1 MSFRSFRC
9 CWQVVFVDVSL
20 LQCGKLFMRSGLR
33 RGEESELSFVPLL
46 GVSHR
51 TEDRTW
57 LKGGDRCLLS
67 VRAQRSGDC
76 VVAELLHRVLQS
88 FFVGRFNYG
97 EYSGVFPLKRSS
109 DRRQVLNIWDKTS
122 SRSNSLSSASSFR
135 RWRLVWTLFIPV
147 PDSPV
152 V

>member
-76 VVAELLHRVLQS
+76 VVAELLQLS
-88 FFVGRFNYG
+88 CRFEG
-97 EYSGVFPLKRSS
+97 MSS
-109 DRRQVLNIWDKTS
+109 MASPS
-122 SRSNSLSSASSFR
+122 SVVAVALSVMS
-135 RWRLVWTLFIPV
+135 
-147 PDSPV
+147 
-152 V
+152 